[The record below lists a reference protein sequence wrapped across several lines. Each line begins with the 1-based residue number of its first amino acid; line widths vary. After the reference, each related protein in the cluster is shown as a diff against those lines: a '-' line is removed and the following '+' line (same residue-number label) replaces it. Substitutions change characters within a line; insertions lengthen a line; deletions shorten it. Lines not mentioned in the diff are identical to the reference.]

1 MTGRPRFNLIDIVAH
16 DYDATLAFYR
26 RFGAEVEDGLPGE
39 IRHAH
44 IHYDGVDVH
53 IDNEH
58 LAGIYNSSWRA
69 ASRPGSFLDGL
80 YRRETTSM
88 PRTPT

>member
-1 MTGRPRFNLIDIVAH
+1 VNVNGRVPGGRD
-16 DYDATLAFYR
+16 DYDATPAFYR
-26 RFGAEVEDGLPGE
+26 RLGAEVEDRLPGE

-58 LAGIYNSSWRA
+58 LG
-69 ASRPGSFLDGL
+69 
-80 YRRETTSM
+80 
-88 PRTPT
+88 